1 MRLLSSANAQPF
13 IAQLS
18 LSVPPEVKKISL
30 GLALIH
36 FAISSLAFLIAAFAL
51 RERSMV
57 ETHLHTLL
65 S

>member
-36 FAISSLAFLIAAFAL
+36 FAISSLAFLIAAFSQFL
-51 RERSMV
+51 IEKRNMLNSRII
-57 ETHLHTLL
+57 
-65 S
+65 

>member
-51 RERSMV
+51 REK
-57 ETHLHTLL
+57 EYG
-65 S
+65 